1 MNKRNILVTSALP
14 NANGPIHLGHLFE
27 HIQTDIWVRYQ
38 RMQGHECIYV
48 CADDTHG
55 TATMLEA
62 EKRGIDA
69 ETYIAEIK
77 ADHEREFAEFN
88 ISHDN
93 YYSTHSQENEE
104 YCKDIYNKLEAAGQ
118 IIEKSIDQLYDPEK
132 EMFLADRFIIGT
144 CPKCKAEDQYGD
156 NCESCGA
163 TYAATD
169 LISPKSKISGA
180 TPILKA
186 STHIFFA
193 LSNHTEFLREWTRSG
208 TLQDQVAN
216 KLAEWLDVGL
226 QDWDI
231 SRDAPYFGIAIP
243 GQTDKYFYVWMDAPI
258 GYIASFKH
266 YCDQYNTTKVED
278 YWGED
283 SDYEVHHFIGKD
295 IINFHALFWPAILK
309 TANYRTPTRIHTHG
323 FVTLNG
329 QKMSKSRN
337 TVVNAGTFAN
347 HLNPEFLR
355 YYYAT
360 KLSTSIDDNDIN
372 MDDFIQKVNSD
383 LVGKVVNI
391 ASRCAGFIKKKFDG
405 KLAASVST
413 DLIDEFISGKSV
425 IEDHYEAGD
434 FSKAVREIMAMADK
448 ANQYIAENE
457 PWAKIKIPGCEEEV
471 HNVCS
476 DGINMFK
483 IIIAYL
489 KPIVPTLAE
498 KSEQFLKIE
507 AMDWASIDAPL
518 FNHEINKF
526 KPLLSR
532 AESNDV
538 DLMLENSSTEFAAPK
553 SEAPTKSENAQTID
567 ATSNEI
573 EFDDFAKV
581 DLRIVTISNAE
592 EVEGADKLLR
602 LTLDLGGESRNV
614 FAGIKSAY
622 KPEQLI
628 GKQTVMVANLKPR
641 KMKFGMSEGMVLA
654 AGPGG
659 KDLFL
664 LEPHEGAKAGM
675 KVT

>member
-1 MNKRNILVTSALP
+1 MKKRNILVTSALP

-62 EKRGIDA
+62 EKRGIDPEA
-69 ETYIAEIK
+69 YIAEIK

-88 ISHDN
+88 ISYDN
-93 YYSTHSQENEE
+93 YYSTHSKENEE
-104 YCKDIYNKLEAAGQ
+104 YCTDIYNKLEAAGQ
-118 IIEKSIDQLYDPEK
+118 IIEKSVEQLYDPEK
-132 EMFLADRFIIGT
+132 ELFLADRFIIGT
-144 CPKCKAEDQYGD
+144 CPKCKTEDQYGD

-169 LISPKSKISGA
+169 LINPKSKISGS
-180 TPILKA
+180 TPILKE
-186 STHIFFA
+186 STHVFFA
-193 LSNHTEFLREWTRSG
+193 LSNHTEFLNEWTRSG

-216 KLAEWLDVGL
+216 KLSEWLDVGL

-243 GQTDKYFYVWMDAPI
+243 GQTNKYFYVWMDAPI
-258 GYIASFKH
+258 GYIASFRN
-266 YCDQYNTTKVED
+266 YCDSNNMSTVED
-278 YWGED
+278 YWDKD
-283 SDYEVHHFIGKD
+283 SQYEVHHFIGKD

-337 TVVNAGTFAN
+337 TVVNAGTFAK

-372 MDDFIQKVNSD
+372 MEDFIQKVNSD

-405 KLAASVST
+405 KLASAAST
-413 DLIDEFISGKSV
+413 DLIDEFIAGKAS
-425 IEDHYEAGD
+425 IEAHYEAGD

-457 PWAKIKIPGCEEEV
+457 PWAKIKIPGNEEQV

-483 IIIAYL
+483 VIIAYL
-489 KPIVPTLAE
+489 KPVVPSLAE
-498 KSEQFLKIE
+498 KSEQFLNIGP
-507 AMDWASIDAPL
+507 MDWASIDTPL
-518 FNHEINKF
+518 FDHEINKF
-526 KPLLSR
+526 KQLLSR
-532 AESNDV
+532 AESKDV
-538 DLMLENSSTEFAAPK
+538 DLMLESSSVDVEAPK
-553 SEAPTKSENAQTID
+553 KVKKTAAIEAEIK
-567 ATSNEI
+567 EI
-573 EFDDFAKV
+573 EFDEFAKV
-581 DLRIVTISNAE
+581 DLRVATIVNAE

-602 LTLDLGGESRNV
+602 LTLDLGGETRNV

-641 KMKFGMSEGMVLA
+641 QMKFGLSEGMVLA